1 MFIVGQR
8 AVVLSLVGG
17 FVLLLLGGEFLVR
30 GASGL
35 AARLGVSALVVGIVV
50 VGFGTSAPE
59 LVTCVQAAL
68 NDAPGLPIG
77 NIVGS
82 NIANILL
89 ILGAGA
95 MIYPFACA
103 RHSLMRDGG
112 LVIGTALLLAAA
124 GLAGGLTRLAGI
136 AFIAGLVLYM
146 WFLFSSERKKSAQAA
161 SLIGDADGGPDPDAA
176 PIWQCAAF
184 TLVGTIGLVYGGKLL
199 VEGGVA
205 LAQVW
210 GIAEEIIGL
219 TILAIGTSLPELAT
233 TVIAAIRRNS
243 DIALGNVLGS
253 NVYNVLGVGGAT
265 ATISPFAISPQIMRI
280 DIPLMIALSVAMV
293 FIGAYWNGLSRWTG
307 AAFLTG
313 YGVYVMTLLS

>member
-1 MFIVGQR
+1 
-8 AVVLSLVGG
+8 
-17 FVLLLLGGEFLVR
+17 
-30 GASGL
+30 
-35 AARLGVSALVVGIVV
+35 
-50 VGFGTSAPE
+50 
-59 LVTCVQAAL
+59 
-68 NDAPGLPIG
+68 
-77 NIVGS
+77 
-82 NIANILL
+82 
-89 ILGAGA
+89 
-95 MIYPFACA
+95 
-103 RHSLMRDGG
+103 
-112 LVIGTALLLAAA
+112 
-124 GLAGGLTRLAGI
+124 
-136 AFIAGLVLYM
+136 M

-243 DIALGNVLGS
+243 EIALGNVLGS